1 MNPDPLKPEPSLW
14 KSRTGR
20 VPCPA
25 EGSSGR
31 TDGSICAGSSGWW
44 KQVLHLSAV
53 SLGHR
58 HQYSYNIDMK
68 IPNKTTQNHIYT
80 PLESVAL
87 HIVKI
92 VLGFC
97 HRGQLNNIFLW
108 IFSVAT
114 RADWGLRSSGEVRS
128 RKSDS
133 WTLTIVTH
141 NSEMCQRSIH
151 CPSPLFP
158 FYLSHIVCCSVSENM
173 NLMRDI
179 IWP

>member
-1 MNPDPLKPEPSLW
+1 MNPGSLEAWTKSVIESHRESPMSRRRILRKDRRPSMPRILW
-14 KSRTGR
+14 LVETG
-20 VPCPA
+20 A
-25 EGSSGR
+25 
-31 TDGSICAGSSGWW
+31 TSIGCWVGTPTLLHYQVW
-44 KQVLHLSAV
+44 KFQISIMRYH
-53 SLGHR
+53 
-58 HQYSYNIDMK
+58 K
-68 IPNKTTQNHIYT
+68 IIST

-133 WTLTIVTH
+133 WTLTIVSH

-158 FYLSHIVCCSVSENM
+158 FYLPHIVCCS
-173 NLMRDI
+173 LK
-179 IWP
+179 IWT